1 MTELDLT
8 PFLAAHQLMRHEY
21 GRLAAVARNPR
32 DGEHQALIEEQ
43 LVIVLGLLHHHHH
56 REEDDWLWP
65 TLRDR
70 APAARPGL
78 DQLEAE
84 HEQLDPLIE
93 AAADTSRPLAGRA
106 GVLAELHRVING
118 HLDAEERIAVP
129 LIQACLTA
137 GEWDASG
144 HRALAALPP
153 EHLPVIFGWLGEMP
167 AEQLARMSEVLPVQ
181 LREQLH
187 HEWIP
192 AYDQRRRRLY
202 GQLSQAAG
210 HAATGVAAGGPR

>member
-21 GRLAAVARNPR
+21 GRLAGAARNPR

-43 LVIVLGLLHHHHH
+43 LVITLGLLHHHH

-65 TLRDR
+65 TLRRR
-70 APAARPGL
+70 APAARSDL

-93 AAADTSRPLAGRA
+93 AAGDTARPLAGRA
-106 GVLAELHRVING
+106 AVLAELHRVINE
-118 HLDAEERIAVP
+118 HLDAEERIALP
-129 LIQACLTA
+129 LIRAHLDA

-153 EHLPVIFGWLGEMP
+153 GHLPVIFGWLGEMP
-167 AEQLARMSEVLPVQ
+167 PDQLARMSEVLPAE

-187 HEWIP
+187 HEWVP
-192 AYDQRRRRLY
+192 AYEQRRRRLY
-202 GQLSQAAG
+202 GELSQAAG
-210 HAATGVAAGGPR
+210 GTVTGAAAGGPQ